1 MPISKFHRLELDA
14 LIRALAVNR
23 GRSLSM
29 LMGAGASISS
39 GMPSADRCIWEWKQD
54 IFATN
59 NPTLR
64 ESVGE
69 ISLAGTKRRIQEWLD
84 RRGGYPRSGSP
95 AEYSFFA
102 EACFPTSTDRR
113 SFFQQY
119 VKLAVPFLGYRLMPL
134 LVKGGLLRT
143 VWTPNF
149 DGLPARAC
157 AAANI
162 SCIEVGIDTQQR
174 VLLVPA
180 TGDLRVV
187 SLHGDYRYDA
197 LKNTTAELQ
206 SQEAELKKELIFEL
220 QDHDLLVV
228 GYSGRD
234 TSLME
239 ALAEAYSTA
248 RAGRL
253 YWCGMQAQPSSE
265 VVQLLQIATTAG
277 REAFYVQASDFDDL
291 IERLALRLLEKVE
304 LQAAKEIM
312 TALTKDSGRKGH
324 FQARSDA
331 ATSLVK
337 SNAYPLTMPT
347 EALKVDFA
355 FPDNVSR
362 RDWLNKV
369 LSEVD
374 GAREVLPT
382 GALVLAPMAAT
393 QAALGDFLRGA
404 PVSVPV
410 ATEDFAN
417 ARSMQALMRQ
427 ALVLS
432 VARSCA
438 IETDGRRVWEPKSHE
453 NRSFDR
459 QSFAI
464 HRALSFR
471 LAILA
476 GKSCV
481 LLTPEIIAKTMQ
493 GQPAGEEATKVLR
506 NAVYGY
512 QHNNVYDADLKYWT
526 SRITG
531 VEIPD
536 AGGQNFLIG
545 KTPLFASL
553 YQPNRPALNL
563 KFQRFSTFG
572 GFVVEDAKLVFSSKS
587 GQGEAKD
594 ANPLHGLV
602 NNRPWDYSVTSA
614 GVSTS
619 AEVAAICPA
628 IYGRTLERFLCQLS
642 ERGDPDQTERDYL
655 QPFPGFAAGF
665 SLPLVHARPGE
676 ALWQDLA
683 VSPSGSPLE
692 GAKQIARAIC
702 TALDRIRGLNPGAI
716 AVIYVPRTWS
726 AFELVDEG
734 GEHFNLH
741 DFVKAFAARNGQSTQ
756 FLREK
761 TVVPLASCRVK
772 WWLSL
777 ALYAKAMR
785 TPWRLD
791 CLDEDSAFVGIGYSM
806 DGHALNNQH
815 ILLGCSHIYS
825 ARGEGLQFRLG
836 RIENPIIRGR
846 NPYMSL
852 DDARRTGE
860 TIRQLFFDAR
870 MRLPKRV
877 VIHKRTH
884 FTKEEQDGLTQGLE
898 GVKNVE
904 LIEINTEES
913 IRFLASRLDGEKLTI
928 DKFPMPR
935 GAAIVLG
942 DDAAL
947 LWVHGHAPSVQNSRF
962 KYYQGK
968 RRIPAPLLIKR
979 YRGDSDLELV
989 SREILGLSKMN
1000 WNHFDYYS
1008 HLPASL
1014 DSASTIARVG
1024 TYLSHYGSAPYD
1036 YRLLI

>member
-1 MPISKFHRLELDA
+1 MTATMSSTAVISNAAPHRNDA
-14 LIRALAVNR
+14 ARQNR
-23 GRSLSM
+23 SDSPYQQRTSQK
-29 LMGAGASISS
+29 
-39 GMPSADRCIWEWKQD
+39 D
-54 IFATN
+54 
-59 NPTLR
+59 NPTQQLIKQAVDYLIQQL
-64 ESVGE
+64 E
-69 ISLAGTKRRIQEWLD
+69 AGKSETLTAYLGAMARFH
-84 RRGGYPRSGSP
+84 S
-95 AEYSFFA
+95 YSF
-102 EACFPTSTDRR
+102 
-113 SFFQQY
+113 
-119 VKLAVPFLGYRLMPL
+119 G
-134 LVKGGLLRT
+134 
-143 VWTPNF
+143 
-149 DGLPARAC
+149 
-157 AAANI
+157 NI
-162 SCIEVGIDTQQR
+162 
-174 VLLVPA
+174 
-180 TGDLRVV
+180 
-187 SLHGDYRYDA
+187 
-197 LKNTTAELQ
+197 
-206 SQEAELKKELIFEL
+206 
-220 QDHDLLVV
+220 
-228 GYSGRD
+228 
-234 TSLME
+234 
-239 ALAEAYSTA
+239 
-248 RAGRL
+248 
-253 YWCGMQAQPSSE
+253 
-265 VVQLLQIATTAG
+265 LQIARQRPSATRVAG
-277 REAFYVQASDFDDL
+277 IRAWNELGRFVKKG
-291 IERLALRLLEKVE
+291 EKGI
-304 LQAAKEIM
+304 QI
-312 TALTKDSGRKGH
+312 
-324 FQARSDA
+324 
-331 ATSLVK
+331 
-337 SNAYPLTMPT
+337 
-347 EALKVDFA
+347 
-355 FPDNVSR
+355 
-362 RDWLNKV
+362 
-369 LSEVD
+369 
-374 GAREVLPT
+374 
-382 GALVLAPMAAT
+382 LAPIICHRRKRDKAEQEQDAKPAPILIGFRAVYVFDLSQTEGADLPEFEHSTTGEVGEHRDRMIGFLAQQNIKLEFNEKIAP
-393 QAALGDFLRGA
+393 ALG
-404 PVSVPV
+404 VS
-410 ATEDFAN
+410 
-417 ARSMQALMRQ
+417 
-427 ALVLS
+427 
-432 VARSCA
+432 
-438 IETDGRRVWEPKSHE
+438 
-453 NRSFDR
+453 
-459 QSFAI
+459 
-464 HRALSFR
+464 
-471 LAILA
+471 
-476 GKSCV
+476 
-481 LLTPEIIAKTMQ
+481 
-493 GQPAGEEATKVLR
+493 
-506 NAVYGY
+506 Y

-526 SRITG
+526 SRING
-531 VEIPD
+531 VDIPD
-536 AGGQNFLIG
+536 AGGQHFLIG
-545 KTPLFASL
+545 KTPLYAGL

-572 GFVVEDAKLVFSSKS
+572 GFVVDDPKLVFSSKS

-602 NNRPWDYSVTSA
+602 NNRPWDYSVTST

-619 AEVAAICPA
+619 GEVAAICPA
-628 IYGRTLERFLCQLS
+628 THARTLELFLCQLS
-642 ERGDPDQTERDYL
+642 ERSDPDQTEREYL

-716 AVIYVPRTWS
+716 AVIFVPKTWLV
-726 AFELVDEG
+726 FELVDEG

-761 TVVPLASCRVK
+761 TVVPIAGCRVK

-791 CLDEDSAFVGIGYSM
+791 CVDEDSAFVGIGYSE
-806 DGHALNNQH
+806 DGHELNNQH

-825 ARGEGLQFRLG
+825 ASGEGLRFRLG

-913 IRFLASRLDGEKLTI
+913 IRFLASRLEGDKLTI

-947 LWVHGHAPSVQNSRF
+947 LWVHGHAPSVQNARF

-979 YRGDSDLELV
+979 YRGDSDLEMV

-1014 DSASTIARVG
+1014 DSASAIARVG